1 MYNDHDLQDPSNFKS
16 PCRLASLFLVIKMQ
30 VEKLLYSVVILI
42 LNTIHLTIQDR
53 EAEMD
58 FILSISFPTPKLNH
72 FLLSSKMVLFH
83 FMRLSRAYIPYRR
96 VSYVV

>member
-1 MYNDHDLQDPSNFKS
+1 MNMIYRTLPILRVHAGWHHFSWL
-16 PCRLASLFLVIKMQ
+16 LKMQ

-42 LNTIHLTIQDR
+42 LNTIHLTTQDR

-72 FLLSSKMVLFH
+72 FLLSSKIVLFH

>member
-1 MYNDHDLQDPSNFKS
+1 MNMIYRTLPILRVHAGWHHFSWL
-16 PCRLASLFLVIKMQ
+16 LKMQ

-42 LNTIHLTIQDR
+42 LNTIHLTTQDR

-58 FILSISFPTPKLNH
+58 FILSISFP
-72 FLLSSKMVLFH
+72 KMVLFH